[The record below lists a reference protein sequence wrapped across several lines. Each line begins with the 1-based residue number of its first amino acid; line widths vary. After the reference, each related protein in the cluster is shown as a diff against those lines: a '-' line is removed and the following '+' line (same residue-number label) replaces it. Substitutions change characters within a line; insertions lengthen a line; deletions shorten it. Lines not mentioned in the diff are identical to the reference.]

1 MSMMSGPSSN
11 VSEGAQHRVPDGE
24 ADRDLVALP
33 PTRPDSLVLLWHEDF
48 GGVESVLSDY
58 E

>member
-1 MSMMSGPSSN
+1 MMSGPSSN
-11 VSEGAQHRVPDGE
+11 VSEEAQHRIPDGE

-33 PTRPDSLVLLWHEDF
+33 PMCPDGLVLLWHEDS
-48 GGVESVLSDY
+48 GEVESVLSDY